1 MSQVTDHI
9 RKVLP
14 DAGDGL
20 AAQMADLA
28 RDATPERC
36 DRLLIN
42 LRGAQ
47 STVLRLREA
56 LEREGRG
63 NGQ

>member
-1 MSQVTDHI
+1 MSDITDHI
-9 RKVLP
+9 RSVLP

-28 RDATPERC
+28 REATLERC
-36 DRLLIN
+36 ERLLIN

-63 NGQ
+63 QH

>member
-1 MSQVTDHI
+1 MSEVTDHI

-36 DRLLIN
+36 ERLLIN

-63 NGQ
+63 DGQ

>member
-1 MSQVTDHI
+1 MSVVTDHI

-20 AAQMADLA
+20 AAQMAELA

-36 DRLLIN
+36 ERLLIN

-63 NGQ
+63 DGQ

>member
-1 MSQVTDHI
+1 MSEVTDHI

-36 DRLLIN
+36 ERLLIN

-63 NGQ
+63 DA

>member
-1 MSQVTDHI
+1 MSEVTEHI

-36 DRLLIN
+36 ERLLIN

-63 NGQ
+63 DGQ

>member
-1 MSQVTDHI
+1 MSEVTDHI

-36 DRLLIN
+36 ERLLIN

-47 STVLRLREA
+47 STVLRLRQA

-63 NGQ
+63 DA

>member
-1 MSQVTDHI
+1 MSEVTDHI

-20 AAQMADLA
+20 AAQMVELA

-36 DRLLIN
+36 ERLLIN

-56 LEREGRG
+56 LEREGTD
-63 NGQ
+63 

>member
-1 MSQVTDHI
+1 MSDVTDHI

-20 AAQMADLA
+20 AAQMSELA

-36 DRLLIN
+36 ERLLVN

-47 STVLRLREA
+47 STILRLREA
-56 LEREGRG
+56 LQREEKIADA
-63 NGQ
+63 

>member
-1 MSQVTDHI
+1 MSEVTDHI

-36 DRLLIN
+36 ERLLIN

-47 STVLRLREA
+47 STVMRLREA

-63 NGQ
+63 DA

>member
-1 MSQVTDHI
+1 MSEVTDHI
-9 RKVLP
+9 CKVLP

-36 DRLLIN
+36 ERLLIN

-47 STVLRLREA
+47 STVLRLRDA

-63 NGQ
+63 DA